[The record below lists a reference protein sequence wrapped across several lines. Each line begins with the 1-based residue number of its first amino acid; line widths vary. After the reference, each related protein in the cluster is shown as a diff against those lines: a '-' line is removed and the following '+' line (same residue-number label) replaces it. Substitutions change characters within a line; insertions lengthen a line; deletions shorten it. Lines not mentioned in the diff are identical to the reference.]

1 MRMQRGTIHRILAGL
16 LAVGAVLTVSSPAAA
31 DDVKDRQAKLADQ
44 LKDLREDL
52 EGTSDDLV
60 EAAVRLK
67 TAESRLADADA
78 RLSSAR
84 TALARANRRDQEL
97 AGRLDL
103 AQAAV
108 GKAQRDLDVRAG
120 QERDTRNRLA
130 GIARETYVS
139 SGLAGLSIALAA
151 QSPEQFADRLGY
163 AGNVLR
169 AQSGI
174 IDRLAVE
181 QAETRARQ
189 AKLEAGRQQVAELK
203 EQSEQVVKQ
212 RAAATAAAKAATD
225 EIGDLVQQRQG
236 AVDAIAA
243 KKASEQKRVDRAEA
257 EQAKLAEILRNRAR
271 ARSGRETDGGS
282 TLSHPVSAPITS
294 GYGWRYHP
302 ILGYRRLHAGT
313 DFGAPCGTPVKAAA
327 SGTIVQ
333 AGWSSGGYGNH
344 IVVDHGRM
352 RGADVATTYN
362 HLSRIVVSSGQVGR
376 GEVIG
381 YSGTTGLSTGC
392 HLHFEV
398 WVNGSTTDPMGW
410 L

>member
-1 MRMQRGTIHRILAGL
+1 MQRRTTHRIGAGL
-16 LAVGAVLTVSSPAAA
+16 LVAAAVLTLARPAAA

-67 TAESRLADADA
+67 TAESRLGDANA
-78 RLSSAR
+78 RLGSAR
-84 TALARANRRDQEL
+84 TALAQANRRDQEL

-103 AQAAV
+103 AEAAV
-108 GKAQRDLDVRAG
+108 GKAQRDLDARAD
-120 QERDTRNRLA
+120 QERDTRDRLA

-151 QSPEQFADRLGY
+151 QSPEQFADRLGF
-163 AGNVLR
+163 AGNVAR
-169 AQSGI
+169 AQTGI

-203 EQSEQVVKQ
+203 KQSEQVVKQ
-212 RAAATAAAKAATD
+212 REAATAAARAATD
-225 EIGDLVQQRQG
+225 EIGDLVQERQV
-236 AVDAIAA
+236 AVTAIAA

-271 ARSGRETDGGS
+271 ARSGGETDGGP

-294 GYGWRYHP
+294 GYGWRFHP

-362 HLSRIVVSSGQVGR
+362 HLSRIVVSSGHVGR

>member
-1 MRMQRGTIHRILAGL
+1 MQRRTTHRIGAGL
-16 LAVGAVLTVSSPAAA
+16 LAAVAVLTLARPAAA
-31 DDVKDRQAKLADQ
+31 DGVKDRQAELANQ

-60 EAAVRLK
+60 EAAVRLR
-67 TAESRLADADA
+67 TAESRLADANS
-78 RLSSAR
+78 RLGSAR
-84 TALARANRRDQEL
+84 TALARANQRDHEL
-97 AGRLDL
+97 AGRLEL
-103 AQAAV
+103 AEAAV
-108 GKAQRDLDVRAG
+108 AKAQRDLDARAD
-120 QERDTRNRLA
+120 QERDSRDRLA

-163 AGNVLR
+163 AGNVAR

-189 AKLEAGRQQVAELK
+189 AKLEAGRQQVSALK

-212 RAAATAAAKAATD
+212 REAATAAAKAATD
-225 EIGDLVQQRQG
+225 EIGDLVKERQG
-236 AVDAIAA
+236 AVDVIAA
-243 KKASEQKRVDRAEA
+243 KKASEQKRLDQAEA
-257 EQAKLAEILRNRAR
+257 EQAKLAAILRNRAR
-271 ARSGRETDGGS
+271 ARSGGSGETDGGS

-344 IVVDHGRM
+344 IVVGHGRM

-362 HLSRIVVSSGQVGR
+362 HLSRIVISSGHVSR

>member
-1 MRMQRGTIHRILAGL
+1 MRMQRRTTHRILAGL
-16 LAVGAVLTVSSPAAA
+16 LAAGAVLTVSSAAAA
-31 DDVKDRQAKLADQ
+31 DDVKDRQARLAGQ

-60 EAAVRLK
+60 EAAVRLR
-67 TAESRLADADA
+67 TAESRLADANA
-78 RLSSAR
+78 RLGSAR
-84 TALARANRRDQEL
+84 TALAQADRRDQDL

-103 AQAAV
+103 AEAAV
-108 GKAQRDLDVRAG
+108 GKAQRDLDARAG

-151 QSPEQFADRLGY
+151 QSPEQFADRLGF

-174 IDRLAVE
+174 IDRLAVQ
-181 QAETRARQ
+181 QADTRARQ
-189 AKLEAGRQQVAELK
+189 ARLEAGRQQVAELK
-203 EQSEQVVKQ
+203 KQSEQVVKQ
-212 RAAATAAAKAATD
+212 REAAAAAAKSATD
-225 EIGDLVQQRQG
+225 EIGDLVQERQG
-236 AVDAIAA
+236 AVDLIAA

-257 EQAKLAEILRNRAR
+257 EQAKLAEILRNRAQ
-271 ARSGRETDGGS
+271 ARSGGETDGGS

-362 HLSRIVVSSGQVGR
+362 HLSRIVVSSGHVGR

>member
-1 MRMQRGTIHRILAGL
+1 MQRRTTQRIGAGL
-16 LAVGAVLTVSSPAAA
+16 LAAVAVLTLARPAAA
-31 DDVKDRQAKLADQ
+31 DGVKDRQAELADQ

-60 EAAVRLK
+60 EAAVRLR
-67 TAESRLADADA
+67 TAESRLADANS
-78 RLSSAR
+78 RLGSAR
-84 TALARANRRDQEL
+84 TALARANQRDHEL
-97 AGRLDL
+97 AGRLEL
-103 AQAAV
+103 AEAAV
-108 GKAQRDLDVRAG
+108 AKAQRDLDARAD
-120 QERDTRNRLA
+120 QERDSRDRLA

-163 AGNVLR
+163 AGNVAR

-189 AKLEAGRQQVAELK
+189 AKLEAGRQQVAALK

-212 RAAATAAAKAATD
+212 REAATAAAKAATD
-225 EIGDLVQQRQG
+225 EIGDLVKERQG
-236 AVDAIAA
+236 AVDVIAA
-243 KKASEQKRVDRAEA
+243 KKASEQKRVDQAEA
-257 EQAKLAEILRNRAR
+257 EQAKLAAILRNRAR
-271 ARSGRETDGGS
+271 ARSGGSGETDGGS

-344 IVVDHGRM
+344 IVVGHGRM

-362 HLSRIVVSSGQVGR
+362 HLSRIVIASGHVSR